1 MTRLKGPFRHPF
13 VLRGMVIRLPCWRAY
28 CRIRRL
34 LYPLSPTTRRGRH
47 WGRPGPRR
55 FPAPVSINVGK
66 TKASCRGPG
75 VNTRV
80 NSWPSPSVR
89 RCTLV
94 LNPPWLRPNASV
106 SGSPFLP
113 QPRADEPG

>member
-1 MTRLKGPFRHPF
+1 MTRLNGPFRHSF
-13 VLRGMVIRLPCWRAY
+13 VFREIVIRIPGWRAY

-34 LYPLSPTTRRGRH
+34 LYPLSPTTRRGRRL
-47 WGRPGPRR
+47 GRPGPRC
-55 FPAPVSINVGK
+55 FTAPVSTNTGK
-66 TKASCRGPG
+66 TKASCRCPG

-94 LNPPWLRPNASV
+94 LNPPWLRPKASV
-106 SGSPFLP
+106 SGSPFFAL
-113 QPRADEPG
+113 AAC